1 METMFTIFNHYIIEI
16 MPEINKFYSKIIN
29 VKLPKVI
36 EDLLNNNNNSNFRS
50 YDYFKDNSD
59 ELLSIKSICFNIQN
73 VLYIAKLVKQKS
85 ELFKEDVLMVKSAEK

>member
-1 METMFTIFNHYIIEI
+1 

-36 EDLLNNNNNSNFRS
+36 EDLIKNNDNSNFRT

-73 VLYIAKLVKQKS
+73 VLHLAKLVRQKS
-85 ELFKEDVLMVKSAEK
+85 ELFKDDVLLVKSAEK